1 MTKGASI
8 APIEFYIGL
17 FSASSVQHL
26 CGPLLIEVEMDLT
39 VVTETSMPV
48 AYDTAT
54 GILTVYSADLSL
66 IETRKH
72 INFSAKFSRYHD

>member
-1 MTKGASI
+1 
-8 APIEFYIGL
+8 
-17 FSASSVQHL
+17 
-26 CGPLLIEVEMDLT
+26 MDLT

-66 IETRKH
+66 IETRKQ
-72 INFSAKFSRYHD
+72 IIFLAFFSRYQDQRKKQVTINLDFLDPCKDE